1 MNNSELPRVMQI
13 YDIVAMGENNL
24 RQHIRKHFYANSH
37 LKDERVIDMVL
48 TKAYIDLEETL
59 LQYKQKVHLMMLLES
74 PVPTHHNL
82 KRLTS
87 DASIDEQFARLS

>member
-1 MNNSELPRVMQI
+1 MQI

-24 RQHIRKHFYANSH
+24 RQHIRKHFYVNAH

-59 LQYKQKVHLMMLLES
+59 LQYKQKNHLLLLLES

-82 KRLTS
+82 KQLS
-87 DASIDEQFARLS
+87 ADSSVDEQFARLS

>member
-1 MNNSELPRVMQI
+1 MQI

-24 RQHIRKHFYANSH
+24 RQHVRKHFYANAH
-37 LKDERVIDMVL
+37 LKDERVIEMVL

-59 LQYKQKVHLMMLLES
+59 LQYKQKVHLLMLLES

-82 KRLTS
+82 KRLNTES
-87 DASIDEQFARLS
+87 SVDERFARLS